1 MEGSKKS
8 IFYCTSDEFLRTCS
22 FPLLLLNQL
31 KHKTMGKQVAK
42 FDGNESQY
50 TEYYSEGGFWDK
62 VSSVALKAGRK
73 VIYHALALYYV
84 MMDGNVYYKEK
95 MLIVGAL
102 GYLILPVDLI
112 PDFIPVAG
120 FTDDLGAIMTVY
132 NMVKNNITPEIE
144 EKVEQKMDEL
154 FG

>member
-1 MEGSKKS
+1 
-8 IFYCTSDEFLRTCS
+8 
-22 FPLLLLNQL
+22 
-31 KHKTMGKQVAK
+31 MGKQVTK
-42 FDGNESQY
+42 FEGNESQY
-50 TEYYSEGGFWDK
+50 TKYYSESGFWDK

-144 EKVEQKMDEL
+144 EKVEQKIDEL